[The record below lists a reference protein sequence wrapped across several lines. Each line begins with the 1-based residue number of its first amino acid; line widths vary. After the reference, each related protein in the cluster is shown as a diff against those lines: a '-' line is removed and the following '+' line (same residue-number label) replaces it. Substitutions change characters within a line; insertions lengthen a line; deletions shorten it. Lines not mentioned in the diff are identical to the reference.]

1 MKYNAQGMRIQK
13 DEATYMTNYF
23 YNSQNRLSGIDV
35 HGTILYFYYD
45 ADGNVTAFNHN
56 GGMYYY
62 VKNVQGDIIR
72 IINEGGTTLVTYTYD
87 AWGNIIKQTD
97 ATNYN
102 LANVNPFKYRSYVY
116 DYETGLYYLN
126 SRYYDP
132 TTGRFLDADIYCD
145 TMSSV
150 LGTNMFTYCNNNPVN
165 QIDPN
170 GTDAMWLQFPDG
182 ANGFGHTSLLLQDA
196 TGTWWYFYWGPKH
209 IILHPCG
216 KEKFSL
222 PEFNSYMLNGFD
234 SRRGHNYYV
243 YSYNGPDGDKN
254 LYDDKTNRYIKGN
267 DINADVVLA
276 TKNTNYYYK
285 MYDGLAEK
293 SLYMH
298 GNFQNSYNWLVS
310 VMWDVYNATLGSDKF
325 ATQMFDDYY
334 ENAKRKFAYHICRK
348 VSASLYY
355 VDKNSKKT
363 LVRTFEYY
371 EDLKTAKFLNYGG
384 YNVIFSNC
392 VQMCIFALLEGEFN
406 SFNISKKAL
415 LDLCIIETAPNAIYN
430 SIWYLFDEEKMSNYL

>member
-132 TTGRFLDADIYCD
+132 TTGRFLNADIYCD

-196 TGTWWYFYWGPKH
+196 TGTWWYFYWGPKQA
-209 IILHPCG
+209 LLRPCG
-216 KEKFSL
+216 KDDFSAAEL
-222 PEFNSYMLNGFD
+222 NSYLSGFD
-234 SRRGHNYYV
+234 PRPHHNYYV
-243 YSYNGPDGDKN
+243 YATNVFVDSEDINGIGDYALKCHDGMIKANKNDSGDGIIRFYGNFATSFKYAKN
-254 LYDDKTNRYIKGN
+254 LLESLYSNSNATQLYQTIYENGKKRTMYHVCLKVIHFNKTESIANPDEGDLYIPMGYYYDDITLR
-267 DINADVVLA
+267 
-276 TKNTNYYYK
+276 KNCRSSCKVYDLFNY
-285 MYDGLAEK
+285 
-293 SLYMH
+293 
-298 GNFQNSYNWLVS
+298 
-310 VMWDVYNATLGSDKF
+310 
-325 ATQMFDDYY
+325 
-334 ENAKRKFAYHICRK
+334 
-348 VSASLYY
+348 
-355 VDKNSKKT
+355 
-363 LVRTFEYY
+363 
-371 EDLKTAKFLNYGG
+371 
-384 YNVIFSNC
+384 NC
-392 VQMCIFALLEGEFN
+392 VQSSMDILLKGSFN
-406 SFNISKKAL
+406 SKSKKYQK
-415 LDLCIIETAPNAIYN
+415 IIEREKSNCHPNKIFN
-430 SIWYLFDEEKMSNYL
+430 MLNNV